1 MVTIVLA
8 ASVFAAAACGGD
20 SQGVVRGVIIDVQS
34 TSLTTLESLTLR
46 DDSGKVWTFSA
57 QGPLGFT
64 PSHLREHQTFAHP
77 VTVRYKQT
85 DDGLAA
91 ISVSD

>member
-1 MVTIVLA
+1 MVDRPLTSSRIQAPVHSIVGLGPYSITVGPGTMVTVVLA

-57 QGPLGFT
+57 QGPLAGC
-64 PSHLREHQTFAHP
+64 
-77 VTVRYKQT
+77 
-85 DDGLAA
+85 
-91 ISVSD
+91 